1 MLGNR
6 EGRPS
11 PGFDGK
17 AGRVWVLGM
26 IEWPGHWTGSGDPLI
41 SHEFELYESTAP
53 CPRNHRFAVP
63 SAPVRETIP
72 SAMITKK
79 RVLIVS
85 ASAGTGHLRA
95 GAALEKAFIADPRV
109 GEVVHEDAL
118 KYTNKLFREF
128 YSGLYTKMVKNAPT
142 LLGYFYRT
150 SDEPWKN
157 EAVRLQID
165 RLNTRAL
172 VKFIREFDPHITV
185 CTHFMPAGIISH
197 LIQKEELE
205 AHLSIVVTDMDCH
218 ALWLSRLFHR
228 YFVAMDETKVY
239 LETLGLPGERIT
251 VSGIPIDPVFSL
263 PVDRA
268 ALRAKYGLHPDRLTI
283 LLSAGALGVSPAE
296 IIVDRLKDQLR
307 QDAQVIVVCGRD
319 EAVRNRIQSNVGR
332 NNPRFCI
339 LGYTDRMHELMKIS
353 DLFIGK
359 PGGLTTSEALAC
371 GLPMAIIQPIPGQE
385 ERNSDHL
392 LEEGAAIK
400 CNELATL
407 PYKINKLLNDP
418 IRLASMRER
427 AQLIGRPDAARTVVN
442 TLLDDNLPP
451 LVLDASMTQA
461 NPVEKN

>member
-1 MLGNR
+1 MT
-6 EGRPS
+6 
-11 PGFDGK
+11 
-17 AGRVWVLGM
+17 M
-26 IEWPGHWTGSGDPLI
+26 
-41 SHEFELYESTAP
+41 
-53 CPRNHRFAVP
+53 
-63 SAPVRETIP
+63 
-72 SAMITKK
+72 KK

-95 GAALEKAFIADPRV
+95 GAALEKAFAADPRV
-109 GEVVHEDAL
+109 AEVVHEDAL

-157 EAVRLQID
+157 EAVRVQFD

-172 VKFIREFDPHITV
+172 VKFIQGFDPHITV

-197 LIQKEELE
+197 LIQKKELS

-228 YFVAMDETKVY
+228 YFVAIEETKVY

-251 VSGIPIDPVFSL
+251 VSGIPIDPVFTQ
-263 PVDRA
+263 PIDRA
-268 ALRAKYGLHPDRLTI
+268 AVRAQYGLHPTRLTL

-296 IIVDRLKDQLR
+296 TIVARLKDQGRADL
-307 QDAQVIVVCGRD
+307 QTIVVCGRD
-319 EAVRNRIQSNVGR
+319 EELRRRIQESVGAD
-332 NNPRFCI
+332 NPHFSV
-339 LGYTDRMHELMKIS
+339 LGYSDRMHELMKIS
-353 DLFIGK
+353 DLLIGK
-359 PGGLTTSEALAC
+359 PGGLTTAEALAC

-400 CNELATL
+400 CNELTTL
-407 PYKINKLLNDP
+407 PYKINKLLDDP
-418 IRLASMRER
+418 ARLASMRER
-427 AQLIGRPDAARTVVN
+427 AQALGRPGAAGTIVE
-442 TLLDDNLPP
+442 TLLNDELPP
-451 LVLDASMTQA
+451 LMMDEEQREAMVQEASLA
-461 NPVEKN
+461 KG